1 MDDLEKEYQE
11 NFRDQEMPND
21 DFDVDGLWADIHAD
35 LDAQAQTPIRSF
47 YPPKGSMAIL
57 LLLTLVGMLWWYSS
71 SDSADSE
78 TFSNQTSTSFD
89 EIDNNSLHPE
99 QATPTD
105 NYSALVEQQEKTL
118 TVDALSGNQTI
129 KQETVSINEGTE
141 QEILQRSKSK
151 QEQTPPIVIVST
163 GIKENTQNA
172 LPQLV
177 LTTSLEEQVK
187 EAKEF
192 NEEVDLIPAD
202 DDKLN
207 SATATSQ
214 SLQSTNEELVLDVQN
229 NNRTDE
235 VAVSSLRT
243 AVPLLAKLPLLPLSF
258 GNSTTGKMEN
268 AVTNKPLGLA
278 KRIKNTHWAVAAYSG
293 VNQFRA
299 KYLPI
304 NNLEAI
310 ALRNNNLSPVWG
322 ATYGVNISRLRKNWH
337 LRTGIA
343 RYDLWNR
350 LDYQSIDTDSVPI
363 EQVLLRVLI
372 NGNTGD
378 VLATEV
384 GDTVGL
390 EITTLQVTHFNRF
403 QTYSIPL
410 EIGWHQRKRA
420 WQYGITAGVVFNF
433 TQQSDG
439 RNFDAEGNLID
450 YSATDASVLLR
461 PLSIGWSLSPSLAYQ
476 LSPRFQLQFQPRWTW
491 SQHRL
496 EEGTVRVQQYNFNL
510 GLQYRF

>member
-11 NFRDQEMPND
+11 NFRNQEMPND

-35 LDAQAQTPIRSF
+35 LDAQAQTKTRPF

-57 LLLTLVGMLWWYSS
+57 LLIAFVGMLWWYNS
-71 SDSADSE
+71 SDGVDSE
-78 TFSNQTSTSFD
+78 TFSGQPSTSFD
-89 EIDNNSLHPE
+89 EIDNHSLYLE
-99 QATPTD
+99 RETPT
-105 NYSALVEQQEKTL
+105 NNSSTLVEQQEKPL
-118 TVDALSGNQTI
+118 VEDALSESQIAEQKTA
-129 KQETVSINEGTE
+129 SINEGAE
-141 QEILQRSKSK
+141 RELRQRSKTK
-151 QEQTPPIVIVST
+151 QKQTPPIVIIST
-163 GIKENTQNA
+163 EIKENAQKT
-172 LPQLV
+172 LPPLV
-177 LTTSLEEQVK
+177 LTPPLEEQVN

-192 NEEVDLIPAD
+192 NEDVDLIPA

-214 SLQSTNEELVLDVQN
+214 SLQSANEELALEGQN
-229 NNRTDE
+229 NTVTDE
-235 VAVSSLRT
+235 VAVSSIRT
-243 AVPLLAKLPLLPLSF
+243 TVPPLTKLPLLPLSLVKP
-258 GNSTTGKMEN
+258 TTGTMEN
-268 AVTNKPLGLA
+268 AETNKPLGLI
-278 KRIKNTHWAVAAYSG
+278 KRMENTSWAVAAYSG

-299 KYLPI
+299 KYLPT

-310 ALRNNNLSPVWG
+310 ALRNNNLNPVWG
-322 ATYGVNISRLRKNWH
+322 TTYGVNISRLRKNWH

-343 RYDLWNR
+343 RHDLWNR
-350 LDYQSIDTDSVPI
+350 LDYKSVDTDSVPR

-410 EIGWHQRKRA
+410 EIGWHQRKRV
-420 WQYGITAGVVFNF
+420 WKYGITAGVVVNF
-433 TQQSDG
+433 TEQAAG
-439 RNFDAEGNLID
+439 RNFDAAGNVVD
-450 YSATDASVLLR
+450 YSATDAAVLLR
-461 PLSIGWSLSPSLAYQ
+461 PFSIAWSLSPSLAYQ